1 MSQQSDQIFSRI
13 ARRYDLINRLL
24 SAGRDQAWRASA
36 TRWLPRGRLLDLG
49 SGTGAAGPILEGFE
63 VVAVDPVRPM
73 LSLSPIELRVAGLGE
88 ALPFPDGS
96 FDGVF
101 SAYVFRN
108 LSSVD
113 KTLGEIHR
121 VLRPGGVLAV
131 VDLGRPAN
139 PIARL
144 LHRLGTAITLPLAGL
159 LAKAPGDYW
168 YLHKSL
174 DTLAPPDDLLSG
186 SPLRLDRTWRMGLFG
201 FVYGAI
207 LIKE

>member
-1 MSQQSDQIFSRI
+1 MSKKSDQIFARI

-24 SAGRDQAWRASA
+24 SAGRDQLWRASA
-36 TRWLPRGRLLDLG
+36 TRWLPRGRVMDLG
-49 SGTGAAGPILEGFE
+49 SGTGAALTILEGYE
-63 VVAVDPVRPM
+63 VVAVEPVRQM
-73 LSLSPIELRVAGLGE
+73 LSLSPITLRVAGVGE
-88 ALPFPDGS
+88 ALPFLDGS

-101 SAYVFRN
+101 SAYVLRN
-108 LSSVD
+108 LSSVER
-113 KTLGEIHR
+113 TLGEIHR

-174 DTLAPPDDLLSG
+174 DKLAPPDDLLSD

-201 FVYGAI
+201 FVYAAV
-207 LIKE
+207 LTKE